1 MREKQVWV
9 DDMPYVVPEQE
20 TYEGLFWRSKK
31 EDSATAMLAIVG
43 HDLQELGSVVR
54 EGSHVRFLTYAH
66 PDGHRV
72 YSRSLSMLMLK
83 AARDLWGSVPVVIEH
98 SINSNYYCELH
109 KAGLPVTEEMLSALK
124 KRMKELVEAD
134 LPIQKETMD
143 IDRAM
148 EIARSQGMET
158 KARLF
163 RYRKASN
170 INMYCL
176 EGFYDYFYGY
186 MLPRTGYLKAFDL
199 ALYERGFLLIFPD
212 KNNPGAFLDY
222 HNRNKISQVFMEQLD
237 WSRLMGVD
245 NVADLNDTV
254 VNGTFGDLVLV
265 NEALHEK
272 KIAQIADTIC
282 NKSKQGKLKM
292 VLIAGPSSSGKTSFA
307 QRLSIQLRVNGMI
320 PHTIGL
326 DDYFVNR
333 SNTPLDS
340 EGKPDFES
348 IDALDLET
356 FNRDLNDLIAGK
368 QVEMPSYNFVL
379 GQREYKGRYLQLK
392 EEDILVIEGIHGLN
406 ERLTSHIPAENKY
419 RIFISAMTQLNVDDH
434 NRISTSDSRL
444 IRRIVRDY
452 QFRGNSAAKTIAT
465 WPSVKRGE
473 ERNIFPYQENA
484 DVMFNSATIYELS
497 VLKNYIEPL
506 LYQIQPDQEEYAT
519 AKRIIKFL
527 DYFLAVNCD
536 VVPKNSILKEFVGG
550 SVLKV

>member
-9 DDMPYVVPEQE
+9 EDVPYVVPQQE
-20 TYEGLFWRSKK
+20 TYEELFWRSKK
-31 EDSATAMLAIVG
+31 ADGAMAMLAIVD
-43 HDLQELGSVVR
+43 HDLQELATVVP

-83 AARDLWGSVPVVIEH
+83 AARDLWGAVPVVIEH
-98 SINSNYYCELH
+98 SINSNFYCELH
-109 KAGLPVTEEMLSALK
+109 KAGLPVTEEMLADLK

-134 LPIQKETMD
+134 LPIQKETLD
-143 IDRAM
+143 IDRAI

-163 RYRKASN
+163 AYRKASN

-176 EGFYDYFYGY
+176 DGFYDYFYGY
-186 MLPRTGYLKAFDL
+186 MLPRTGYLKEFDL

-212 KNNPGAFLDY
+212 KNNPGQFLDY

-254 VNGTFGDLVLV
+254 VNGTFGDLVLI

-282 NKSKQGKLKM
+282 SKSKQGKLKM

-333 SNTPLDS
+333 SNTPLDA

-368 QVEMPSYNFVL
+368 RVSMPSYNFVL

-506 LYQIQPDQEEYAT
+506 LYQIKSNQEEYAT